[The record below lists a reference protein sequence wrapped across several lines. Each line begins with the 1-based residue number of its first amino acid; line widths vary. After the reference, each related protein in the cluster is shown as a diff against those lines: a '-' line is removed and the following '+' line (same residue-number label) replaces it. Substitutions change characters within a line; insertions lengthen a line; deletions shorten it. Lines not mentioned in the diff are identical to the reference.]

1 MMASTPRP
9 FVFDIS
15 VSTSHLGGADGCA
28 KSDTNLVLLRQTLCQ
43 SIGAFPGFPDC
54 TLGPGGSSA
63 PKPGSLTVEGDWPN
77 QYAPAPYMLVLR
89 SCGAHC
95 PVAQV
100 ARGGKFMYRLR
111 GISSELG
118 TPYQSY
124 IQPAARSP
132 PAVAPVKTANLECM
146 RCVHSKLAVFTKS
159 PEVSGSK
166 NTVCLPSLKSLI
178 FLKISYFER
187 FVTFTL
193 CVCPSV

>member
-43 SIGAFPGFPDC
+43 SIGAFLGFPDC
-54 TLGPGGSSA
+54 TLGPPGGSSA

-100 ARGGKFMYRLR
+100 ARGGKFRYRLCR
-111 GISSELG
+111 ISSELG

-124 IQPAARSP
+124 IQPTTRTRPNDA
-132 PAVAPVKTANLECM
+132 PAKSANLECP
-146 RCVHSKLAVFTKS
+146 RCVDFKLALFAKS
-159 PEVSGSK
+159 LEVTGSK
-166 NTVCLPSLKSLI
+166 NTVCLPGTI
-178 FLKISYFER
+178 RI
-187 FVTFTL
+187 
-193 CVCPSV
+193 

>member
-43 SIGAFPGFPDC
+43 SIGAFLGFPDC
-54 TLGPGGSSA
+54 TLGPPGGSSA

-100 ARGGKFMYRLR
+100 ARGGKFRYRLCR
-111 GISSELG
+111 ISSELG

-124 IQPAARSP
+124 IQPAAISL
-132 PAVAPVKTANLECM
+132 PAVAGED
-146 RCVHSKLAVFTKS
+146 RQFRVH
-159 PEVSGSK
+159 EV
-166 NTVCLPSLKSLI
+166 
-178 FLKISYFER
+178 
-187 FVTFTL
+187 
-193 CVCPSV
+193 